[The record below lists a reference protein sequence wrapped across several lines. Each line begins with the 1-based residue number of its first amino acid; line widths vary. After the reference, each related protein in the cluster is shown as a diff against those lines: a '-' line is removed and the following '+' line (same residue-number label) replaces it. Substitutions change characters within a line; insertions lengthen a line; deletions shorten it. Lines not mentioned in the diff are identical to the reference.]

1 MKIKAEKRFKEDYI
15 RLEKRVKD
23 LVTFRKAL
31 NRAITLLQM
40 GKDISNSFTVNRL
53 TKRGEGWYD
62 CYITDDIVMI
72 YMIQGQS
79 VKLTAIG
86 PVEEMYDR

>member
-15 RLEKRVKD
+15 QLEKRVKD
-23 LVTFRKAL
+23 LVAFRKAL
-31 NRAITLLQM
+31 NRAVSLLQM
-40 GKDISNSFTVNRL
+40 GKGLSSSFTVNRL

-62 CYITDDIVMI
+62 CYITADIVMI
-72 YMIQGQS
+72 YMMQGQY